1 MRRIA
6 FFVGVPLALVLLV
19 VVLIY
24 RLSGVFSSPGPV
36 PGDSL
41 SRPHEG
47 SRSRRPSAAEALR
60 QQPAGPEAG
69 AAPQAQTASA
79 TRSPAGAPGVARIEL
94 AFKLDPRVTRSLHMG
109 DRWVSPPSYTST
121 GPLDRVSVDARA
133 RVVGGSAGTA
143 RSMPV
148 WSASEPDM
156 VEVSPE
162 EAEQVR
168 ITVWRTGQSSL
179 TVETG
184 GITRTLRIRA
194 AEVSGALRVDISQ

>member
-6 FFVGVPLALVLLV
+6 LFVGVPLALVLLV

-24 RLSGVFSSPGPV
+24 RLSGVFSSPGTV
-36 PGDSL
+36 SGDSL

-47 SRSRRPSAAEALR
+47 SRSQRPSAAEAL
-60 QQPAGPEAG
+60 QQRPAGPEAG
-69 AAPQAQTASA
+69 AAPQAETASPA
-79 TRSPAGAPGVARIEL
+79 RSPAGAPGVARIDL

-133 RVVGGSAGTA
+133 RVVGGSPGTA
-143 RSMPV
+143 RPLPI
-148 WSASEPDM
+148 WIASEPDM

-179 TVETG
+179 TVESG
-184 GITRTLRIRA
+184 GVARTLKIRA
-194 AEVSGALRVDISQ
+194 AQVSGALRVDISQ